1 METGLLFIGSQSDCK
16 AFIRKFECY
25 YIYILRRPDGR
36 PFYIGKGRGERV
48 FHHENEAR
56 HANNRKSNAYKLN
69 VIRAVLSAG
78 GTISYEI
85 DSFHEQEA
93 AAHEREMQLIRAIG
107 RLHEGGPLTNLA
119 PGGGSERGAS
129 PSSKLRH
136 SATLSGAPADN
147 PERAAINTFVT
158 GIAPM
163 NSVVIKPASQFI
175 AKATQR
181 YPSKTM
187 KPSLRQAVALAASA
201 ASNGVMLEGECT
213 IPRRV
218 VIDDVDGLIENGV
231 SCDIVTSNLGSLVAA
246 ENPSDEH
253 FILSPQQAKV
263 IIALLGAQ
271 KCIDLG
277 ILRP

>member
-1 METGLLFIGSQSDCK
+1 METGVLFIGSQSDCK

-85 DSFHEQEA
+85 DSFHEHEA

-158 GIAPM
+158 GIAP
-163 NSVVIKPASQFI
+163 
-175 AKATQR
+175 
-181 YPSKTM
+181 
-187 KPSLRQAVALAASA
+187 
-201 ASNGVMLEGECT
+201 
-213 IPRRV
+213 
-218 VIDDVDGLIENGV
+218 
-231 SCDIVTSNLGSLVAA
+231 
-246 ENPSDEH
+246 
-253 FILSPQQAKV
+253 
-263 IIALLGAQ
+263 
-271 KCIDLG
+271 
-277 ILRP
+277 